1 MYNYRMKT
9 VKAEKPASR
18 KLAKTR
24 KRRTGDIQVIAR
36 SAQILRILGD
46 FNGLSLAGIAENV
59 GLPRSTVHRIVL
71 ALETE
76 RLASSN
82 GPGQYRLGPEIAR
95 LAEASKLDSIRE
107 LHPYLVRLSR
117 DLNETVDLSIRTG
130 LTVTFV
136 DQIVAMRRLRAVSA
150 LGRAFPLHC
159 TANGKAVLA
168 ALPDDLASALMS
180 EPLEPLTAKTIVD
193 KKTLMQNL
201 AEIRRSG
208 IAFDREE
215 HTVGICAVGG
225 CLELGNGELVA
236 ISIPLPAGRFY
247 GQEERLS
254 QALSGTLTRI
264 TSNFPQFRRA
274 TERGAGGKKAERK
287 QA

>member
-1 MYNYRMKT
+1 MYNYGMKT
-9 VKAEKPASR
+9 VKAEKLALR
-18 KLAKTR
+18 KRAGIK
-24 KRRTGDIQVIAR
+24 KRRTSNIQVIAR
-36 SAQILRILGD
+36 SAQILRVLGD

-59 GLPRSTVHRIVL
+59 GLPRSTVYRIVL
-71 ALETE
+71 ALEAE
-76 RLASSN
+76 RLVSSN
-82 GPGQYRLGPEIAR
+82 GPGQYRLGPEIAH
-95 LAEASKLDSIRE
+95 LAEAAKLDSIQE
-107 LHPYLVRLSR
+107 LHPYLARLSR

-130 LTVTFV
+130 HTVTFV

-168 ALPDDLASALMS
+168 ALPEDLAGALMS

-193 KKTLMQNL
+193 KKTLMQSL
-201 AEIRRSG
+201 AEIRRTG

-225 CLELGNGELVA
+225 CLEFGNGEVVA

-254 QALSGTLTRI
+254 QALLSTLTRI
-264 TSNFPQFRRA
+264 SSDVRDFRRPVGK
-274 TERGAGGKKAERK
+274 RVGAGKKAS
-287 QA
+287 

>member
-1 MYNYRMKT
+1 MYNYGMKT
-9 VKAEKPASR
+9 VKAEKLALR
-18 KLAKTR
+18 KRAGIK
-24 KRRTGDIQVIAR
+24 KRRTSNIQVIAR
-36 SAQILRILGD
+36 SAQILRVLGD

-59 GLPRSTVHRIVL
+59 GLPRSTVYRIVL
-71 ALETE
+71 ALEAE
-76 RLASSN
+76 RLVSSN
-82 GPGQYRLGPEIAR
+82 GPGQYRLGPGIAH
-95 LAEASKLDSIRE
+95 LAEAAKLDSIRE
-107 LHPYLVRLSR
+107 LHPYLARLSK

-130 LTVTFV
+130 HTVTFV

-168 ALPDDLASALMS
+168 ALPEDLAGALMS

-193 KKTLMQNL
+193 KKTLMQSL
-201 AEIRRSG
+201 AEIRRTG

-254 QALSGTLTRI
+254 QALSSTLTRI
-264 TSNFPQFRRA
+264 SSDVRDFRRPVGK
-274 TERGAGGKKAERK
+274 RVGAGKKAS
-287 QA
+287 